1 MSKKVTIIEETV
13 DYKKAIFKVLAARLQ
28 HEKYDG
34 TMSEEITRLNL
45 ERGDAVAA
53 IMHDPIEDTI
63 LLIEQFR
70 YPTYGKTG
78 DGWIVELPAG
88 IVEAGED
95 PTHTMQREIEEETG
109 VRAGALRHIYTFF
122 LSPGGSSERIF
133 LFYGSLDMTDAVD
146 VGGLKAEGEDIRTMV
161 LPVDDALEMLKNRQ
175 IQDAKTILAL
185 QWLMMNRKALEKFNS
200 EHLPEND

>member
-1 MSKKVTIIEETV
+1 MSKKVTIIEEKE
-13 DYKKAIFKVLAARLQ
+13 DYKKAIFKVIAARLQ

-34 TMSEEITRLNL
+34 TMSDEMMRLNL

-53 IMHDPIEDTI
+53 IMHNAVDDTI

-78 DGWIVELPAG
+78 NGWIVELPAG
-88 IVEAGED
+88 IVEEGED
-95 PTHTMQREIEEETG
+95 PAYTMDREIQEETG

-133 LFYGSLDMTDAVD
+133 LFYGSLDVSQK
-146 VGGLKAEGEDIRTMV
+146 VEIGGVKAEHEDIRTIVM
-161 LPVDDALEMLKNRQ
+161 PVDDALEKLKNRE

-185 QWLMMNRKALEKFNS
+185 QWLMLNRKALARFND
-200 EHLPEND
+200 EHQLS